1 MITLTGNYKRG
12 RIHEIFSNPQITDRA
27 AYSIDEWRTRYG
39 LGRNTVY
46 DLIAKGRLKTAKI
59 GRRRIITIQQD
70 QDFRELIERE
80 GAA

>member
-1 MITLTGNYKRG
+1 MSGTMKLSPT
-12 RIHEIFSNPQITDRA
+12 PQITDRA
-27 AYSIDEWRTRYG
+27 AYSIDEWRARYG

-46 DLIAKGRLKTAKI
+46 DLIANGRLKTSKI

>member
-1 MITLTGNYKRG
+1 MKSSPT
-12 RIHEIFSNPQITDRA
+12 PQITDRA